1 MNVLVIR
8 EFDEFS
14 RILIDSGLKV
24 INCPVIATVPVFDDP
39 KMEEAFSTKADLD
52 GVFITSPKA
61 AEIFRSTL
69 LACGRTFNRTVH
81 VFGKRSFD
89 LLKHC
94 VPDIYFDES
103 AATAKEMAQNIEQL
117 HIKNKRFLF
126 VCGDKALSDLPE
138 FLGQNSSVERA
149 IVYRTVQRTVDPS
162 LRRTIESTANRREIA
177 FVCFFSPSGVE
188 NFLAQF
194 GSKVLECMRIA
205 VLGKTTSSYLE
216 SRGFAVDV
224 ISVLPT
230 AKAFA
235 DSLTKLDE
243 LPALAKVH

>member
-14 RILIDSGLKV
+14 RTLIDSGLKV

-39 KMEEAFSTKADLD
+39 KLQGTFSTKADFD

-61 AEIFRSTL
+61 AEIFRCKL
-69 LACGRTFNRTVH
+69 LAFRRAFNGTVY

-94 VPDIYFDES
+94 VPDLYFDES
-103 AATAKEMAQNIEQL
+103 AATAKEMAENIEPL
-117 HIKNKRFLF
+117 HLKDKRFLF
-126 VCGDKALSDLPE
+126 VCGDKDLSGLPE
-138 FLGQNSSVERA
+138 FLGRTSLVEKA
-149 IVYRTVQRTVDPS
+149 VVYRTVQRKVDPS
-162 LRRTIESTANRREIA
+162 LRRSIELAAKRREIA
-177 FVCFFSPSGVE
+177 CVCFFSPSGVE
-188 NFLAQF
+188 SFLAQF
-194 GSKVLECMRIA
+194 GSRVLENAGIA
-205 VLGKTTSSYLE
+205 VIGKTTASYLE

-230 AKAFA
+230 ANAFA
-235 DSLTKLDE
+235 ESLIRLDE
-243 LPALAKVH
+243 NLAYTAVQ